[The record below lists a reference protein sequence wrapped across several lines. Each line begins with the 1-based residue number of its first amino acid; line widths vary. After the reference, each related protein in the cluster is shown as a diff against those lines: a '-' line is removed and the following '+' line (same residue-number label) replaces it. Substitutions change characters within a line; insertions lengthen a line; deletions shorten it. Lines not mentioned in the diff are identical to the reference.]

1 MDWNKGVQKID
12 KELGHEQ
19 MERLIHQGSDKCD
32 YGNHLGAF
40 IKFFKPL
47 GILFPLIEQINKER
61 FIENNFSP

>member
-47 GILFPLIEQINKER
+47 GIYLNQLLKWL
-61 FIENNFSP
+61 SLSTLDK

>member
-47 GILFPLIEQINKER
+47 GILFPLIE
-61 FIENNFSP
+61 